1 MNNTQDFEVP
11 ETKDTASARP
21 AKVTSI
27 NSGKKINTQT
37 LNASDIMNLQNQ
49 IDEVRK
55 MAIDLYRELDIQAL
69 EQRLE
74 KNEENT
80 QRFLQQTAQSL
91 NQDKTEL
98 SLRTD
103 QLGRRLEKIENKLDD
118 IYTRNELDLKFQI
131 MDQKI
136 DAKFDTFGQRM
147 ENMFLAQT
155 NRQLEEQAK
164 NRKEFT
170 YWFIGILVALAG
182 IAIPVWFG
190 K

>member
-1 MNNTQDFEVP
+1 MDNTRNIDVP
-11 ETKDTASARP
+11 ETNNTASARRS
-21 AKVTSI
+21 KVSSI
-27 NSGKKINTQT
+27 NPDKRINTQT
-37 LNASDIMNLQNQ
+37 PHASDIMNLQNQ

-103 QLGRRLEKIENKLDD
+103 QLGRRIENKLDD
-118 IYTRNELDLKFQI
+118 MYAKDELDLKFQM

-182 IAIPVWFG
+182 IAIPIWFG

>member
-1 MNNTQDFEVP
+1 MNNTQDIEVP
-11 ETKDTASARP
+11 KTNNTASARRS
-21 AKVTSI
+21 KVSSI
-27 NSGKKINTQT
+27 NPDKRINTQT
-37 LNASDIMNLQNQ
+37 PHASDIMNLQNQ

-103 QLGRRLEKIENKLDD
+103 QLGRRIENKLDD
-118 IYTRNELDLKFQI
+118 MYAKDELDLKFQM

-182 IAIPVWFG
+182 IAIPIWFG

>member
-1 MNNTQDFEVP
+1 MNNTQDIKVP
-11 ETKDTASARP
+11 EANDTASARP
-21 AKVTSI
+21 SKVTPI

-37 LNASDIMNLQNQ
+37 PHASDIMDLQNQ

-69 EQRLE
+69 EQRE

-80 QRFLQQTAQSL
+80 QRFLQQTTQSL

-118 IYTRNELDLKFQI
+118 MYTKNELDLKFQ
-131 MDQKI
+131 MTDQKI

>member
-1 MNNTQDFEVP
+1 MNNTQNIDFP
-11 ETKDTASARP
+11 DTNDTASVMQP
-21 AKVTSI
+21 KVTSI
-27 NSGKKINTQT
+27 NSSKKNNTQT
-37 LNASDIMNLQNQ
+37 PHTNDIIDLQNQ
-49 IDEVRK
+49 IDEVRQ
-55 MAIDLYRELDIQAL
+55 MAIDLYRELDIKAL

-80 QRFLQQTAQSL
+80 QHFLQQTTQSF

-103 QLGRRLEKIENKLDD
+103 QLGRHIEKIENKLDD
-118 IYTRNELDLKFQI
+118 MYAKNELDLKFQ
-131 MDQKI
+131 MLDQKI

-147 ENMFLAQT
+147 ENMFLTQT

-182 IAIPVWFG
+182 IAIPV
-190 K
+190 

>member
-1 MNNTQDFEVP
+1 MSNTQNIEVP
-11 ETKDTASARP
+11 ETNDTASPRQP
-21 AKVTSI
+21 KVTYINSDKSI
-27 NSGKKINTQT
+27 NAQT
-37 LNASDIMNLQNQ
+37 LHTSDIMKLQNQ

-55 MAIDLYRELDIQAL
+55 MAIDLYRELDIQSL

-118 IYTRNELDLKFQI
+118 MYSKNELDLKFQM

-155 NRQLEEQAK
+155 NRQLEEQSK

>member
-1 MNNTQDFEVP
+1 MNNTRDIDVP
-11 ETKDTASARP
+11 ETNNTASARRS
-21 AKVTSI
+21 KVSSI
-27 NSGKKINTQT
+27 NSGKRINTQT
-37 LNASDIMNLQNQ
+37 PHTSDIMDLQNQ

-55 MAIDLYRELDIQAL
+55 MAID
-69 EQRLE
+69 
-74 KNEENT
+74 
-80 QRFLQQTAQSL
+80 L

-118 IYTRNELDLKFQI
+118 MYSKNELDLKFQT

-155 NRQLEEQAK
+155 NRQLEEQSK

>member
-1 MNNTQDFEVP
+1 MDNTRDIEIP
-11 ETKDTASARP
+11 KTNDTANARQS
-21 AKVTSI
+21 KVTSI
-27 NSGKKINTQT
+27 DSGKRINTQT
-37 LNASDIMNLQNQ
+37 PHASEIMDLQNQ
-49 IDEVRK
+49 ID
-55 MAIDLYRELDIQAL
+55 IDLYRELDIQAL

-80 QRFLQQTAQSL
+80 QRILQQTAQSL

-103 QLGRRLEKIENKLDD
+103 QLGRRIEKIENKLDD
-118 IYTRNELDLKFQI
+118 MYAKNELDLKFQM

>member
-1 MNNTQDFEVP
+1 
-11 ETKDTASARP
+11 
-21 AKVTSI
+21 
-27 NSGKKINTQT
+27 
-37 LNASDIMNLQNQ
+37 
-49 IDEVRK
+49 
-55 MAIDLYRELDIQAL
+55 MAIDLYRELDIQSL

-98 SLRTD
+98 SLHTD
-103 QLGRRLEKIENKLDD
+103 QLGRRIEKIENKLDD
-118 IYTRNELDLKFQI
+118 MYAKNELDLKFQI

-164 NRKEFT
+164 NREEQAKNRKEFT
-170 YWFIGILVALAG
+170 YWFISILIALAG